1 MAFKVNK
8 ELADLLN
15 KVSAEVEQ
23 WPAWKRSLD
32 PLGTPEGQRAMNQA
46 IDDFNRY

>member
-1 MAFKVNK
+1 MAFKVSK

-15 KVSAEVEQ
+15 KVSEEVSKWEPWQ
-23 WPAWKRSLD
+23 RSLD

>member
-1 MAFKVNK
+1 MAFRVSK
-8 ELADLLN
+8 ELADMLEE
-15 KVSAEVEQ
+15 VSAEVSKWEP
-23 WPAWKRSLD
+23 WRRSLD

>member
-1 MAFKVNK
+1 MAFRISK

-15 KVSAEVEQ
+15 QVSEEVEQ
-23 WPAWKRSLD
+23 WEPWQRSLD
-32 PLGTPEGQRAMNQA
+32 PLGTPEGQRSMNQA

>member
-1 MAFKVNK
+1 MAFKASK
-8 ELADLLN
+8 ELREVLEYCA
-15 KVSAEVEQ
+15 AEVAKWEPWQ
-23 WPAWKRSLD
+23 RSLD

>member
-1 MAFKVNK
+1 MKFKVSK
-8 ELADLLN
+8 ELADVL
-15 KVSAEVEQ
+15 KGASEEVSK
-23 WPAWKRSLD
+23 WPTWKRSLD